1 MKNNLEMLILLAL
14 FNNFNLFAPMP
25 PKPPRIG
32 AYPYDWKYA
41 SIGETDVQVW
51 RKEMNYWYDQCA
63 DFNDDT
69 NDDMPIGEKVDL
81 FLLNKRQESEN
92 DLLRDE
98 LNGSYP
104 ELCKKDYYDLGA
116 LEVKKKLELKEMK
129 RQVDS
134 EDPVNKKNPEIE
146 RLKEQLKQLDNDYV
160 KLNDLCDKKGYIPSE
175 IDEPLSY
182 IEKRKIKLEHEYT
195 EVVIKIAN
203 ERGEKIKDL
212 QDELTEAN
220 ETIKDLE
227 NEKKEKNKKLRAE
240 MKRAFGYK

>member
-1 MKNNLEMLILLAL
+1 MKNNLEMLVLLAL

-25 PKPPRIG
+25 PKPPTIG

-51 RKEMNYWYDQCA
+51 RKEMNYWYDRCA

-69 NDDMPIGEKVDL
+69 NDDMPIGEKADL
-81 FLLNKRQESEN
+81 FLSNKKLESEN
-92 DLLRDE
+92 NLLHKKIE
-98 LNGSYP
+98 LKYP
-104 ELCKKDYYDLGA
+104 NICKKDYYDLGVLEIEKDVELNEIKKQA
-116 LEVKKKLELKEMK
+116 L
-129 RQVDS
+129 S
-134 EDPVNKKNPEIE
+134 EGNANKKNPEIE
-146 RLKEQLKQLDNDYV
+146 RLKEQLKALDNDYV
-160 KLNDLCDKKGYIPSE
+160 KLNDLCDKKGYIPSK

-195 EVVIKIAN
+195 EVIIKIAN